1 MHSEVTTSEPSDEK
15 ELHLP
20 VLFQRNRAV
29 AINLISYC
37 QIVGTLGDA
46 VRLALACEKLGVP
59 QPVRNIATAKT
70 QIGRVIAY
78 I

>member
-1 MHSEVTTSEPSDEK
+1 MGSEVSEPSDEK

-29 AINLISYC
+29 TIKPDLNC

-46 VRLALACEKLGVP
+46 VRPARAYEKLGVP
-59 QPVRNIATAKT
+59 QLGRNNCDSQNAD
-70 QIGRVIAY
+70 
-78 I
+78 